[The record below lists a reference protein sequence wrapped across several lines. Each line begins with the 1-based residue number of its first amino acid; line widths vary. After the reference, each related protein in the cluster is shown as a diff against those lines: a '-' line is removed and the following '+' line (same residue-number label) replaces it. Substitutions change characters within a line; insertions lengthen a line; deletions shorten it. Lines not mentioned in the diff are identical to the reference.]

1 MSVTDISIYFYTNMK
16 YIYVRAYH
24 EEIQQRFYFRANLVD
39 TFFDLFVE
47 LDKKELGNVQKSWT
61 INQIKSNKIDH
72 ICRLCWAVGL

>member
-1 MSVTDISIYFYTNMK
+1 MSTFNK
-16 YIYVRAYH
+16 KK
-24 EEIQQRFYFRANLVD
+24 FNLVE
-39 TFFDLFVE
+39 TFSDLFVE